1 MEVSKNR
8 FRNAYEQSHDL
19 LNDSLEILNKLYDEK
34 DFETRRDLLIN
45 LRETMRQVYK
55 NFNDLAAGEDDGSGY
70 LSTNPVQ
77 S

>member
-8 FRNAYEQSHDL
+8 FRTAYEQSHDL
-19 LNDSLEILNKLYDEK
+19 LNDALEILDKLYDER

-45 LRETMRQVYK
+45 LRKTMGQVNK

-70 LSTNPVQ
+70 LSSVR
-77 S
+77 SC

>member
-1 MEVSKNR
+1 MEISRNR
-8 FRNAYEQSHDL
+8 FRTAYEQSHDL
-19 LNDSLEILNKLYDEK
+19 LNDSLEILDKLYDEK

-70 LSTNPVQ
+70 LSSVR
-77 S
+77 SC